1 MKKKYVTRKVFGKVL
16 HLRKG
21 SMAQIAVDFGIHIVE
36 FTLFCGAIFIIGYA
50 VGWN

>member
-21 SMAQIAVDFGIHIVE
+21 SMAQIAVDFGVHAMEI
-36 FTLFCGAIFIIGYA
+36 LLACGVIFLAGYI

>member
-1 MKKKYVTRKVFGKVL
+1 MKKNYVTRKVFGKIM

-21 SMAQIAVDFGIHIVE
+21 SMAQIAVDFGVHAIEIM
-36 FTLFCGAIFIIGYA
+36 LACGAIFLLGYI

>member
-21 SMAQIAVDFGIHIVE
+21 SMAQIAVDFGVHAMEI
-36 FTLFCGAIFIIGYA
+36 LLACGVIWLCGYIA
-50 VGWN
+50 A